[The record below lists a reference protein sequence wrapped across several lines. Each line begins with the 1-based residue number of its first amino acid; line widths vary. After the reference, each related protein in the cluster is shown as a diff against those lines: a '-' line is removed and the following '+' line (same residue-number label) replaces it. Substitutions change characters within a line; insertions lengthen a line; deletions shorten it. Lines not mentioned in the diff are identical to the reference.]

1 MKQYKLCKSCIH
13 HQFNKLICNSFY
25 LRVSN
30 CYCEV
35 CNKSLTPTIKNNQ
48 EHCPQYST
56 NPNIRKPK
64 TKRK

>member
-13 HQFNKLICNSFY
+13 YNLPKRLYNPFT
-25 LRVSN
+25 LRVS
-30 CYCEV
+30 YAYYEV

-48 EHCPQYST
+48 EHCPQYHT
-56 NPNIRKPK
+56 NTNLRK

>member
-13 HQFNKLICNSFY
+13 HQFLKPICNSFT
-25 LRVSN
+25 LRTS
-30 CYCEV
+30 YAYYEV

-48 EHCPQYST
+48 EHCPQYAT
-56 NPNIRKPK
+56 NPNLRK